1 MGALKKF
8 WDTKEADLRSKF
20 LIFMGIP
27 ISHCY
32 MVVKA
37 VF

>member
-1 MGALKKF
+1 MGALKHF
-8 WDTKEADLRSKF
+8 WNTKEADLRSKF

-37 VF
+37 VC

>member
-1 MGALKKF
+1 MGALKNF
-8 WDTKEADLRSKF
+8 WGTKVADLRSKF
-20 LIFMGIP
+20 LTFMGIP